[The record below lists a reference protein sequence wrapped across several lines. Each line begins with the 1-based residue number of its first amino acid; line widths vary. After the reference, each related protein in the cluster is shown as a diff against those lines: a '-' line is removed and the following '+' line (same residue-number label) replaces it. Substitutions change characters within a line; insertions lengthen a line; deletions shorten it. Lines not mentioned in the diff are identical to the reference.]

1 MKKNSL
7 TPNKG
12 LSLSQAQSISN
23 LCFQRALEI
32 GKKFAAVNNY
42 SKSITLGTAEGGK
55 QTLVKGVKLPED
67 TLSLLKEKAAL
78 HACQAFLMEN
88 IKAKDALLSAAKR
101 ERPDYSGLNMPEKP
115 KYVEPDLLD
124 EVEEIFGWEQLSAA
138 EIAEYTEA
146 EAFAAH
152 IGQFIHKDGILDHL
166 RNELA
171 HVPAIDWITIKDGE
185 KTPVTIEVHHN
196 AEELLKLHEEL
207 AAVHRLHEQRVNYF
221 KQRLK
226 ISPHL
231 KTHVLQSI
239 MLMRLLKQLGKITTC
254 VLHGILQAKQY
265 NNDMQNISAEFEKSR
280 QKRIQEIASLR
291 ITVDA
296 RFQPIIDAFMKTLNP
311 EEIRNKNIG

>member
-221 KQRLK
+221 KAKVKNL
-226 ISPHL
+226 
-231 KTHVLQSI
+231 
-239 MLMRLLKQLGKITTC
+239 TT
-254 VLHGILQAKQY
+254 LENARIAKHNADATAEATRENNDLRAAWDSASKQY

-311 EEIRNKNIG
+311 EETQE